1 MSPPDNVEGSDE
13 SEPLE
18 EEVVLPENFALGTD
32 ITPDDFPEG
41 GIEIISLESEYVKTD
56 RICEKCNGVRGKVVH
71 LFRLNNIE
79 FQVGGEQ
86 MPLEEFCRMH
96 PEVLRHIVLKLE
108 SESDKRAAK
117 QAEHLER
124 KAAKQAKEGSLQKK
138 TVTEKKA
145 EDTGKQDKELEDVL
159 GNL

>member
-1 MSPPDNVEGSDE
+1 MVEPRNYEFACHFTTQLDEAKVPELWAQVTQTIGTHGGVITAEQPPQPQRLSYEIMHQSRTFFGWVQFQTDK
-13 SEPLE
+13 E
-18 EEVVLPENFALGTD
+18 ELLAA
-32 ITPDDFPEG
+32 
-41 GIEIISLESEYVKTD
+41 
-56 RICEKCNGVRGKVVH
+56 
-71 LFRLNNIE
+71 
-79 FQVGGEQ
+79 
-86 MPLEEFCRMH
+86 LEEFCRMH